1 MLQFQN
7 INSDNCG
14 IPKEAIETFE
24 KSQLRDYSQDI
35 LSSGSHTSS
44 ELSRMSTFAQ
54 DASGQSQENVRLVG
68 DVQSLI
74 SSFKVD

>member
-1 MLQFQN
+1 M
-7 INSDNCG
+7 
-14 IPKEAIETFE
+14 
-24 KSQLRDYSQDI
+24 
-35 LSSGSHTSS
+35 SSGSHTSS